1 LCIHAAALATRSQDD
16 NAGESTVSV
25 VIVGAGQAGACTAA
39 ALRELGYSGPV
50 VLVGEERHLPY
61 ERPPLSKEVL
71 HGHPSKEAQSMFE
84 AAFYEERRIT
94 LRLGSRVETVD
105 RPLRQVIIASG
116 ERLDYEHL
124 VLATGLRSRH
134 LRGFDLSE
142 RLFHLRTRDDALRLK
157 HVLESGLR
165 VLVVGGGLLGLELA
179 ATTRQI
185 GCDVTVIERQPA
197 VLYQSVAP
205 VVGSHVAKLHD
216 SNGVRIRTGVTV
228 LDLCVREDRVCA
240 ELSSGEALIADI
252 VIAATG
258 SNVNTELAEA
268 CGLEVQDGIIV
279 DEYGRTS
286 DRHIFA
292 VGDVAR
298 HYNAALGR
306 TIRVESWHNAK
317 NQSVAAARAIAGRPQ
332 PYAEV
337 PWFWSDQF
345 DMNLQIVGYSSDW
358 DRVVVRGDSNG
369 RRFTVFYLQGDRVV
383 AANTVNNG
391 RDVRM
396 AKDLVAHATPVRE
409 DLLADERVPLANAG
423 VSASVS
429 AG

>member
-1 LCIHAAALATRSQDD
+1 M
-16 NAGESTVSV
+16 SV
-25 VIVGAGQAGACTAA
+25 VIIGAGQAGANAA
-39 ALRELGYSGPV
+39 SALREFGYSGPV
-50 VLVGEERHLPY
+50 VLIGEEPHLPY

-71 HGHPSKEAQSMFE
+71 SGGTSKEVQPLFD
-84 AAFYEERRIT
+84 AAFYERKRIT
-94 LRLGSRVETVD
+94 LRLSSRVETID
-105 RPLRQVIIASG
+105 RMRRQVVLVGG
-116 ERLDYEHL
+116 EHLEYEQL
-124 VLATGLRSRH
+124 VLATGLRSRQ
-134 LRGFDLSE
+134 LRGFDLGE
-142 RLFHLRTRDDALRLK
+142 RLFHLRTLDDAIRLK
-157 HVLESGLR
+157 RVLRIGLR

-179 ATTRQI
+179 AATRRI
-185 GCDVTVIERQPA
+185 GCAVTVVERQPA

-205 VVGSHVAKLHD
+205 VVGAYVAKLHD
-216 SNGVRIRTGVTV
+216 ENGVRICTGVAV
-228 LDLCVREDRVCA
+228 LDLHSREQEISV
-240 ELSSGEALIADI
+240 ELSNGESFAADI

-258 SNVNTELAEA
+258 SAVNTELAEA

-286 DRHIFA
+286 DPRIFA

-317 NQSVAAARAIAGRPQ
+317 NQSVVAARAIAGHSQ

-358 DRVVVRGDSNG
+358 DRVVVRGESNG
-369 RRFTVFYLQGDRVV
+369 RRFTVFYLQADHVV
-383 AANTVNNG
+383 AANMVNNG
-391 RDVRM
+391 RDVRV
-396 AKDLVAHATPVRE
+396 ARNLVAQATPVRD
-409 DLLADERVPLANAG
+409 DLLADERSPLVDAAI
-423 VSASVS
+423 SASAS